1 MLSVPHGLQTR
12 FDLGS
17 KQSSYLLTVEYKFTT
32 LFPSLR
38 ETTAAVPAEL
48 GQEEGLWESPELGGR
63 GHCIGVMGFTFH
75 PPVATQELTARR
87 SKYEK

>member
-48 GQEEGLWESPELGGR
+48 GQEEGL
-63 GHCIGVMGFTFH
+63 
-75 PPVATQELTARR
+75 
-87 SKYEK
+87 